1 MENALRTRTAR
12 KKELFTSRILHIRLQ
27 PNGCRLGVTRG
38 ERTATMAETLSHL
51 KAQFIDTAIDPDSSK
66 EKFEAFHSHLV
77 RNVIDGKNDK
87 FSQIVEGNVY
97 RDFLPG
103 ETVITVSL
111 IVRDPI
117 SKSVRQAD
125 RLISDSASE
134 VGINVVDDTPP
145 SEDKYNLEQDGISLI
160 SINGPLISIESKS
173 IVDPKRTNEL
183 HKDKTAF
190 TGMAKTLKTAENS
203 TIIKK
208 SIVSEQFLT

>member
-1 MENALRTRTAR
+1 
-12 KKELFTSRILHIRLQ
+12 
-27 PNGCRLGVTRG
+27 
-38 ERTATMAETLSHL
+38 MAETLSHL

-77 RNVIDGKNDK
+77 RSVIDGKNDK

-173 IVDPKRTNEL
+173 IGDPKRTNEL

-190 TGMAKTLKTAENS
+190 TRMAKTLKTAENS
-203 TIIKK
+203 TTIKK